1 MNNIKQNYD
10 SAVEKIKEM
19 EEIIK
24 HKTELLQEEEKK
36 VGNLSIKLFNW
47 PNKENPSIIFS

>member
-36 VGNLSIKLFNW
+36 VGNLFIKLYSW
-47 PNKENPSIIFS
+47 SNK